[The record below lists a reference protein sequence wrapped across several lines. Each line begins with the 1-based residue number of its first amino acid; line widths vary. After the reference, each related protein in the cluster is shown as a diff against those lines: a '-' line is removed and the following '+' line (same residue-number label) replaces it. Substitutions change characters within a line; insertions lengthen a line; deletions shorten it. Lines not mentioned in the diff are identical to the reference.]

1 MSVSLLSVE
10 SIVDTA
16 NRFYRK
22 DAPLIYS
29 QSYHIP
35 LLLDI
40 IGYVTHEH
48 RFPVAVTTVPLI
60 EPIYNLDKTIIL
72 SKGLIAFYMNQ
83 PIKID
88 HGTVKIERNVD
99 LFGDLHATV
108 ERATGCFHP
117 SPRDTLVDRFDE
129 NTHVRFA
136 HLVRLI
142 MMVAHWQQHYVR
154 SIPFNSHDHFKRPQL
169 ARRDVTVND
178 RQRYG
183 DDSSGDDDPPGEQN
197 NDSESDHTDDDD
209 RPLASIAFERRG
221 KRRRAI

>member
-48 RFPVAVTTVPLI
+48 RFPVVMTTVPLI

-83 PIKID
+83 PIRID
-88 HGTVKIERNVD
+88 YGTVKIERNVD

-108 ERATGCFHP
+108 DRTTGCFRP
-117 SPRDTLVDRFDE
+117 SSRDTLIDRFDE
-129 NTHVRFA
+129 NAHVRFA

-154 SIPFNSHDHFKRPQL
+154 SIPFTSHDHFRQPQL
-169 ARRDVTVND
+169 ARREVPIIDRHDDND
-178 RQRYG
+178 G
-183 DDSSGDDDPPGEQN
+183 ESSSER
-197 NDSESDHTDDDD
+197 NDNSESDHTDNDDDDD
-209 RPLASIAFERRG
+209 RPLASISFERRG
-221 KRRRAI
+221 KRGRVI